1 MSSSLQSNATGED
14 EALNGDGTSSD
25 WDYLKKPGFQPRPL
39 RLAICGAGA
48 AGLCLAY
55 KILEAQKNNVLGP
68 IEFVLFEKEGDYTGT
83 WHANRYPGCRC
94 DIPSA
99 AYQFSFAPYADWP
112 DFYSYAGEI
121 KKYFKTFAQKHGI
134 VPFIRLRHKVTA
146 AVYDEASGSW
156 AITVEDLDT
165 SQTITET
172 YDVFAPATG
181 VLNNANRPAIAGMES
196 FTRTPIL
203 HTAEWPANF
212 NWETTFKDESV
223 AVIGVGSSG
232 LQIIGTIAPY
242 CKSLDIYARSKVW
255 IVPTIVSLDSLKDRD
270 WKGDNFSYSEE
281 ERADFAKD
289 PEKLYSHIKE
299 VFDKMN
305 TRFEAK
311 RSNSEMQKMS
321 QNTALEHMRKSL
333 GREDLL
339 LKLIPDYAVGCRR
352 LTPGAAF
359 MEAVKFPHVE
369 LVQDPIES
377 ITTTSILTESGIERP
392 VDRIIL
398 ATGFD
403 TGFRPQ
409 YTLRG
414 RDGIDLRDV
423 WAQKPK
429 AYMSI
434 ALAKFP
440 NMFLMG
446 SGPGIPYANGSILP
460 GMEAQAD
467 YVVACLSKMQK
478 QDIKTMEVDRD
489 AQDEYNI
496 QQASTVRDLIW
507 SEHCSSWYKGGTV
520 DGEPYALYAGST
532 LQYKELLSS
541 PRWEDWKFTPL
552 YKNRFAFLGNG
563 ESSVEATGGD
573 RAYYVT
579 LENCANTLSASDF
592 TS

>member
-1 MSSSLQSNATGED
+1 MSSSLQSNTTGED
-14 EALNGDGTSSD
+14 EALNNNGTSSD

-55 KILEAQKNNVLGP
+55 KILEAQKNGVLGP
-68 IEFVLFEKEGDYTGT
+68 VEFVLLEKESDYTGT

-134 VPFIRLRHKVTA
+134 VLFIRLRHKVTA

-156 AITVEDLDT
+156 AVTVEDLDT
-165 SQTITET
+165 SQTRTET

-196 FTRTPIL
+196 FTLLNGLRIL
-203 HTAEWPANF
+203 TGRPRLRMREC
-212 NWETTFKDESV
+212 
-223 AVIGVGSSG
+223 VGSSG
-232 LQIIGTIAPY
+232 LQIIGTIASY

-270 WKGDNFSYSEE
+270 WKSDNFSYSEE
-281 ERADFAKD
+281 ERTDFAKD

-333 GREDLL
+333 DREDLL
-339 LKLIPDYAVGCRR
+339 LKLIPDYAVGANTRSCFY
-352 LTPGAAF
+352 GS
-359 MEAVKFPHVE
+359 
-369 LVQDPIES
+369 DPIKS
-377 ITTTSILTESGIERP
+377 ITPTSILTESGIERP

-414 RDGIDLRDV
+414 RGGIDLRDV

-434 ALAKFP
+434 ALAGFP

-496 QQASTVRDLIW
+496 QQASTVKDLIW
-507 SEHCSSWYKGGTV
+507 SERCSSWYKGGTV

-532 LQYKELLSS
+532 LQYRELLSS
-541 PRWEDWKFTPL
+541 PRWEDWKFIPL
-552 YKNRFAFLGNG
+552 YKNRFAYLGNG

-573 RAYYVT
+573 RAYYFT
-579 LENCANTLSASDF
+579 LENCANALTAGNFRSA
-592 TS
+592 